1 MSEILTGGLGALLAA
16 FAIICALRSYFTKS
30 RLPHHTRFPPGPHP
44 IPLIGNALAIDV
56 SAPWVTYKEWGSQYG
71 K

>member
-1 MSEILTGGLGALLAA
+1 MSDSLKGGLGALFVA
-16 FAIICALRSYFTKS
+16 FAIICALRIYFAKS
-30 RLPHHTRFPPGPHP
+30 RLPHRARFPPGPFS
-44 IPLIGNALAIDV
+44 IPLLGNALAINV